1 MRNLSVR
8 IPAALLYLFI
18 AFLVYLAGIY
28 VSIVYYFVYV
38 VLMLLPVVSII
49 QIVVTYPAIAID
61 EKLDAD
67 SPTRGTSVRYRVTV
81 TNRSILPSGR
91 IRITFAPIHPE
102 MAEHLPDLSIS
113 LPGHGRVAR
122 ELPVM
127 LPYRGI
133 YAVGIDSF
141 VMSDL
146 FGWLTLTRRVHGRS
160 FVVYPRLL
168 ELDPSPLLR
177 REQGGAVISS
187 AGRDG
192 DLSLFEGLSPYRVG
206 FPAKQIAWKKFLSTG
221 TPFLKDYGSS
231 HRPGVTIYLDLR
243 RGEAASP
250 ALLEAEDS
258 SIEIALALYRYFL
271 DRRTA
276 TCLRVASAEESVF
289 RANGSEGLFDFYRA
303 SVSLRFGGATSPI
316 SLYAD
321 DRMAGGLTATVIFVT
336 HLFDLELLTLLGSTG
351 REHLAAIVNTAAMSA
366 GRKNEIERG
375 FGYLGNGEGRLLL
388 VEGAGGLREAMR
400 R

>member
-8 IPAALLYLFI
+8 IPAVLLYLFI
-18 AFLVYLAGIY
+18 AILAYLAGIY
-28 VSIVYYFVYV
+28 VSMIYYFVYV
-38 VLMLLPVVSII
+38 VMMLLPVLSII

-61 EKLDAD
+61 EKLDVEA
-67 SPTRGTSVRYRVTV
+67 PTRGSSVLYRVTV

-91 IRITFAPIHPE
+91 IRIAFAPIHAE
-102 MAEHLPDLSIS
+102 MADYLPDLSLS
-113 LPGHGRVAR
+113 LAGHGRASR
-122 ELPVM
+122 ELPVL

-133 YAVGIDSF
+133 YAVGIESV

-146 FGWLTLTRRVHGRS
+146 FGWLTIARRVKGRS
-160 FVVYPRLL
+160 FAVYPRLL

-177 REQGGAVISS
+177 PESGGAATSS

-192 DLSLFEGLSPYRVG
+192 DLSLFEGLSPYRAG

-243 RGEAASP
+243 RSEAASP

-258 SIEIALALYRYFL
+258 SIEIAMALYRYFL
-271 DRRTA
+271 DRRSA
-276 TCLRVASAEESVF
+276 ACLRIASAPESTF
-289 RANGSEGLFDFYRA
+289 RANGSDGLFDFYRA
-303 SVSLRFGGATSPI
+303 SVSLHFGAAASPI
-316 SLYAD
+316 SLYAA
-321 DRMAGGLTATVIFVT
+321 DRSAGGVTASVIFVT
-336 HLFDLELLTLLGSTG
+336 HLFDLELLSLVGSSG

-366 GRKNEIERG
+366 GRKNDIEHG

-388 VEGAGGLREAMR
+388 VEGSGSLREAAR
-400 R
+400 